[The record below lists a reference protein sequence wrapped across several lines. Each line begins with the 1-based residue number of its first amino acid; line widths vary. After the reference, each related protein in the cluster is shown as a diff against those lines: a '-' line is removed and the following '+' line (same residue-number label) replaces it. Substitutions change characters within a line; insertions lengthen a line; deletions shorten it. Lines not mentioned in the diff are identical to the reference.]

1 MKVRIKQASN
11 YDYWYNS
18 KVGIE
23 FEVEECN
30 SYDVEKYRVIDGQA
44 PSYHLID
51 KSDCEPV
58 TDPVKIPFT
67 FELWDKDRTQKVWT
81 RDGRE
86 VKELTFFTS
95 GEPYKFAGI
104 VKNDFETWT
113 KDGKY
118 FEDQVFENELDLFL
132 EHTEREYFVN
142 VYKHT
147 VGAIHT
153 GDVYTTLEEAEKIG
167 KANSIYLKTIN
178 FTA

>member
-86 VKELTFFTS
+86 VNQLTYFECK
-95 GEPYKFAGI
+95 GENLVGVLDEVI
-104 VKNDFETWT
+104 ETWY
-113 KDGKY
+113 KDGYYIVTKG
-118 FEDQVFENELDLFL
+118 EDANDLFL
-132 EHTEREYFVN
+132 AERMKKLGY
-142 VYKHT
+142 
-147 VGAIHT
+147 
-153 GDVYTTLEEAEKIG
+153 
-167 KANSIYLKTIN
+167 
-178 FTA
+178 